1 LGGKEKMKFRE
12 LMNKDVF
19 VEKMKIGKIKD
30 IAIDTEEWKVTH
42 LELELTKE
50 AAEQL
55 LGSKSSGVH
64 NMLAISALE
73 KGTACCTDKGVD
85 IKVSKA
91 QLRIYL
97 KPA

>member
-1 LGGKEKMKFRE
+1 MKFQE

-30 IAIDTEEWKVTH
+30 VAIDTEEWKVTH
-42 LELELTKE
+42 LELELTKD
-50 AAEQL
+50 AAEML

-73 KGTACCTDKGVD
+73 KGTACCTDAGVE
-85 IKVSKA
+85 IKVSKG